1 MNESDA
7 AVGGGA
13 SILTIGYFIFFI
25 FACMSLTKT
34 DTEQIYS
41 VCGHSLREI
50 VMTDVIFGSILI
62 PVAVIIAG
70 SIMACIKCCNHNQ
83 IDEDQINGTYA
94 WTVFVYSVILLIL
107 GALSLSRYVDAS
119 NRQGCFDALSNT
131 TNGMK
136 SPSAN
141 LGEPLLAQIAL
152 MYGIMYTMVGGIII
166 IIVIYVMINACFTY
180 VINE

>member
-34 DTEQIYS
+34 DTEQVYS
-41 VCGHSLREI
+41 ACGHSLTQI
-50 VMTDVIFGSILI
+50 VKTDVVFGSILI
-62 PVAVIIAG
+62 PVALIIAG
-70 SIMACIKCCNHNQ
+70 LITVCIKCCQHDT
-83 IDEDQINGTYA
+83 IDDDQIKHTYIC
-94 WTVFVYSVILLIL
+94 TVFVYSVILLII
-107 GALSLSRYVDAS
+107 GAVSLSRYVDAS
-119 NRQGCFDALSNT
+119 NREGCFDALSNT

-152 MYGIMYTMVGGIII
+152 LYGIMYTMVGCIVLIIAMCGILK
-166 IIVIYVMINACFTY
+166 VYFDS
-180 VINE
+180 